1 MNRLFQSRMVKSM
14 VPYFVLAVA
23 VIIAFHVVAEIGIFL
38 EFFTRLWGVISPFF
52 TGLVM
57 AYILNMPCSAIQ
69 RLLKRTGN
77 PVFVKRSRPI
87 AVLILMIIVVSL
99 IVLVLN
105 LVIPAVTRSIAQ
117 FISDFDTHLMGV
129 QNLIAWLRD
138 LDLPEFFPESEFDIE
153 DGIFGMVREY
163 VQDFDPAGF
172 TTSVLAYFGG
182 AAAGLFRAFLVV
194 VSSIYLLIEM
204 ERLNAFTQRFLGA
217 VFSDKKKATIMKYC
231 GKLNFNFRR
240 YIYVQTIDGLILGS
254 LMTITLLIFRS
265 PYALILGLMLG
276 IVNYIP
282 YFGSIFGT
290 AVAVVVVAFTQ
301 GLGTAAIA
309 AVIMFALQQLDG
321 NVIQPKLMGGSFSLS
336 PLLVI
341 ISVTVGG
348 AYAGMLGMLV
358 AIPIVAVLKDILD
371 GFIEERELRKLEAA
385 QEDDVP
391 EDGAWWV

>member
-1 MNRLFQSRMVKSM
+1 M

-23 VIIAFHVVAEIGIFL
+23 VIIAFHAVAEIGIFFDFL
-38 EFFTRLWGVISPFF
+38 SRVWGIISPFF
-52 TGLVM
+52 TGLIM

-77 PVFVKRSRPI
+77 PVIVKRSRPI

-99 IVLVLN
+99 VALSLN
-105 LVIPAVTRSIAQ
+105 LIIPAVIQSVTQ
-117 FISDFDTHLMGV
+117 FVTEFDADRLGLEELAARI
-129 QNLIAWLRD
+129 NS
-138 LDLPEFFPESEFDIE
+138 LDLPDFFPEIEIEGNVFAMIQDFVQDIDIE
-153 DGIFGMVREY
+153 GLFGSIL
-163 VQDFDPAGF
+163 AG
-172 TTSVLAYFGG
+172 FGG
-182 AAAGLFRAFLVV
+182 AAAGLFRVFLAV

-204 ERLNAFTQRFLGA
+204 ERLHAFTLRLISA
-217 VFSDKKKATIMKYC
+217 VFSEKNKTTIYKYC

-254 LMTITLLIFRS
+254 LMTITLFLFGS
-265 PYALILGLMLG
+265 PYFLVLGLMLG

-301 GLGTAAIA
+301 GLGTAAVA
-309 AVIMFALQQLDG
+309 AIIMFALQQLDG

-348 AYAGMLGMLV
+348 AYAGVLGMLV

-371 GFIEERELRKLEAA
+371 SFIEYKENKKLEAPPE
-385 QEDDVP
+385 EDELS
-391 EDGAWWV
+391 EDEAWV